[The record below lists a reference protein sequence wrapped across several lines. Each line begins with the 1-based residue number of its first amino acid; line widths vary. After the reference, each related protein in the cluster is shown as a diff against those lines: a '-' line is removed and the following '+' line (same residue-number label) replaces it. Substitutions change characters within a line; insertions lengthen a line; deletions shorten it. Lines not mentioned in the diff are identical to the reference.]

1 MVGLALRCT
10 KTIPLIL
17 GFSCW
22 KEGWSVERE
31 GEHLH
36 YMGKEIETCS
46 SIPLSFPADDPI
58 AIDLLRLMA
67 AYNDLIAL
75 AEWVSADKD
84 LADDEADKIIQIDRR
99 FLKLRMIASFF
110 YEAMKV
116 LQELENE
123 PDFKKQLVQKLST
136 KGLDALKRLRAVRC
150 GKDPSIRDLL
160 DRTRNQATFHYL
172 KPPYTEGL
180 SRIPSSH
187 GPFPVVIR
195 YEGRDKRRWYP
206 LAEHLK
212 LEKAFSIRKQDG
224 DSLLET
230 IDTITQRLDDL
241 ALVLDESCEAYKKH
255 RNLGTNPGK

>member
-1 MVGLALRCT
+1 
-10 KTIPLIL
+10 
-17 GFSCW
+17 
-22 KEGWSVERE
+22 
-31 GEHLH
+31 
-36 YMGKEIETCS
+36 MGKKIESCS

-75 AEWVSADKD
+75 AEWASVDKY
-84 LADDEADKIIQIDRR
+84 LTDDEADKIIRIDRR

-116 LQELENE
+116 LQDLENE
-123 PDFKKQLVQKLST
+123 SDFKKQLVQKLST

-150 GKDPSIRDLL
+150 GKDPSIRHLL
-160 DRTRNQATFHYL
+160 DRTRNLATFHYL
-172 KPPYTEGL
+172 KLPYQKAL
-180 SRIPSSH
+180 SRMSPSH
-187 GPFPVVIR
+187 KPFPVVIR
-195 YEGRDKRRWYP
+195 YEGGDERRWYP

-212 LEKAFSIRKQDG
+212 LETAFSIGTQDG

-241 ALVLDESCEAYKKH
+241 ALVLDELCEAYKKQ
-255 RNLGTNPGK
+255 RELGTISGK